1 MNKLINSI
9 SNVKIIAIGF
19 AFIILCGTFLLM
31 LPCSSK
37 SQDVSFL
44 EALFTATSACCVT
57 GLVVVDTYQY
67 WSIFG
72 QIIILLL
79 IQIGGLGFIT
89 IGVFLATYLK
99 KKISLKQRGLIEESV
114 NTLQLAGGVKL
125 VKRIV
130 KGTFLFEGIGTF
142 LLSFVFINDF
152 GFLKGIYYSLF
163 HSISAFCNAG
173 FDLFGYIEPYCS
185 LVYYVDNILVNIVV
199 MSLIVI
205 GGIGFIVWDDIYEH
219 KHHFHKYLLQTKVVL
234 FTTFFLITLGA
245 LFFWIVEYKHSLIGL
260 SFDKQIIASFFQSI
274 TARTAGFNTID
285 VTTISTAGKLL
296 LMFLMFIG
304 GSPGSTA
311 GGIKTTTL
319 AVLIVFMYS
328 AISNKSDCNIFN
340 RRFELSDI
348 KKACIVLLMNLML
361 VIIGTVCISYFQS
374 ELALDD
380 ILFEVFSAMGT
391 VGITTGITRE
401 LVVSSKI
408 VIILLMYC
416 GRVGSLTFALSLTRR
431 KNIKKCINP
440 SEKIAI
446 G

>member
-1 MNKLINSI
+1 MNKIINHL
-9 SNVKIIAIGF
+9 SNVKILAIGF
-19 AFIILCGTFLLM
+19 AVIILIGTFLLM
-31 LPCSSK
+31 LPISSHTY
-37 SQDVSFL
+37 SISFID
-44 EALFTATSACCVT
+44 ALFTATSACCVT

-67 WSIFG
+67 WTLFG
-72 QIIILLL
+72 QLIILLL

-89 IGVFLATYLK
+89 IGVFFASYLK

-114 NTLQLAGGVKL
+114 NTLHLSGGVRL
-125 VKRIV
+125 AKRII
-130 KGTFLFEGIGTF
+130 KGTFTFEALGAI
-142 LLSFVFINDF
+142 LLSFVFIKDF
-152 GFLKGIYYSLF
+152 GLIKGIYYSIF

-185 LVYYVDNILVNIVV
+185 LVFYADNILVNIVI

-219 KHHFHKYLLQTKVVL
+219 KLHIHRYLLQTKVVL
-234 FTTFFLITLGA
+234 LMTILLIVLGS
-245 LFFWIVEYKHSLIGL
+245 LFFYVFEYHHSLSGL
-260 SFDKQIIASFFQSI
+260 SFNEQILASFFQSI
-274 TARTAGFNTID
+274 TARTAGFNTLN
-285 VTTISTAGKLL
+285 VTKMSTAGKLL
-296 LMFLMFIG
+296 LMLLMFVG

-319 AVLIVFMYS
+319 AVLIVFIYS
-328 AISNKSDCNIFN
+328 VISNKTECNIFN
-340 RRFELSDI
+340 RRFEIDVI
-348 KKACIVLLMNLML
+348 KKACTVLLMNLMFV
-361 VIIGTVCISYFQS
+361 VIGIISISYFQN
-374 ELALDD
+374 ELLLED

-391 VGITTGITRE
+391 VGISTGITRN
-401 LVVSSKI
+401 LVLSSKV

-431 KNIKKCINP
+431 KKVKKCINP